1 MMELTRPHL
10 NVLDAWLVSD
20 SENPPPDLG
29 SSGVPNL
36 VQFLGIDPSLS
47 NQSYSIKLSL
57 LSSNIP

>member
-1 MMELTRPHL
+1 MVELTRPNL

-36 VQFLGIDPSLS
+36 VQFLGIDPFSI
-47 NQSYSIKLSL
+47 QSIILDQAQL
-57 LSSNIP
+57 PEQ